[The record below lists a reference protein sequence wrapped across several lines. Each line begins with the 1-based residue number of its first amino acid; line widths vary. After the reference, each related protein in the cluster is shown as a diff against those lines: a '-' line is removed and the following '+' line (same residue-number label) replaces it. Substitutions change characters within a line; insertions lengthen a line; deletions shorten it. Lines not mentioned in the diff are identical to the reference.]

1 VSVPRPSSLF
11 RQSCLVLLLAVP
23 FGAAAFAQKAA
34 AATLPK
40 YDPQTETKFKA
51 IVEELK
57 LPEKPDSKE
66 NVHLVVKEGEEV
78 VDVTLCPKSFLD
90 DMGVNF
96 SKGDAVELTVSK
108 VKAEGADLVLAR
120 QVTKGDDMLV
130 LRDGKGAPIW
140 NWKR

>member
-1 VSVPRPSSLF
+1 VSVSRPSSIF
-11 RQSCLVLLLAVP
+11 RKSCLILLLSVP
-23 FGAAAFAQKAA
+23 LGAAAFAQKAA

-57 LPEKPDSKE
+57 LPEKPESKE
-66 NVHLVVKEGEEV
+66 NVHLLVKEGEEV
-78 VDVTLCPKSFLD
+78 VDITLCPKSFLD

-108 VKAEGADLVLAR
+108 VKAEGADFVLAR